1 MLTTIN
7 WTEVK
12 STGKKDVNS
21 IIEYLKESRILMN
34 RMSECDMSYRIND
47 NYEYLRTPASDLSQY
62 SIDSEDDLEFTMNI
76 DGTHYIIGRVIIY
89 SKLYSH
95 RRLTF
100 LVALPQ
106 ESTDRYY
113 YTEVENFRW

>member
-1 MLTTIN
+1 MKTEME
-7 WTEVK
+7 WTEIRESGTK
-12 STGKKDVNS
+12 DIAAFIKHFTATSTFV
-21 IIEYLKESRILMN
+21 
-34 RMSECDMSYRIND
+34 SEMLNCDAAYRVND

-62 SIDSEDDLEFTMNI
+62 STDSEDDLEFTMNI
-76 DGTHYIIGRVIIY
+76 GGTHYIIGRVIIY

-113 YTEVENFRW
+113 YTEVENFHW